1 MSFLQL
7 EQGAIERRIAE
18 AAATG
23 ATEASVELQKRR
35 AALAEQI
42 AHHQSAIRNNPPRGS
57 SQARDSELPLP

>member
-1 MSFLQL
+1 MELSFLQL

-35 AALAEQI
+35 AALAEKI
-42 AHHQSAIRNNPPRGS
+42 AHHQSTAPKSP
-57 SQARDSELPLP
+57 ARR